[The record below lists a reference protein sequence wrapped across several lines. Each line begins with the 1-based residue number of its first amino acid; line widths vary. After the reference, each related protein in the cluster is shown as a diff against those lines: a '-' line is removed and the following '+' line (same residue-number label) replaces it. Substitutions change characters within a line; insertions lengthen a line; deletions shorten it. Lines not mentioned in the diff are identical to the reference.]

1 MGNETLYYNGT
12 VLTMEEPLYAGALL
26 VRDGRIAA
34 VGSERELSALCPEAG
49 RVDLKG
55 RTLLPAFIDAHSHLT
70 AYASTLRLLPL
81 QHVSGFTE
89 LEKQLKDY
97 CMREKLR
104 PGEWVIG
111 FGYDHNSFA
120 EKRHPETW
128 LPGCNRSFSW
138 R

>member
-70 AYASTLRLLPL
+70 A
-81 QHVSGFTE
+81 
-89 LEKQLKDY
+89 
-97 CMREKLR
+97 
-104 PGEWVIG
+104 
-111 FGYDHNSFA
+111 
-120 EKRHPETW
+120 
-128 LPGCNRSFSW
+128 
-138 R
+138 

>member
-55 RTLLPAFIDAHSHLT
+55 RTLLPAFIDAHSLCEHPAFAAAAACLRFYGSGK
-70 AYASTLRLLPL
+70 AAERLL
-81 QHVSGFTE
+81 
-89 LEKQLKDY
+89 Y
-97 CMREKLR
+97 AREASAR
-104 PGEWVIG
+104 RMGDW
-111 FGYDHNSFA
+111 F
-120 EKRHPETW
+120 W
-128 LPGCNRSFSW
+128 L
-138 R
+138 